1 MQIHYMDNLMPL
13 HFLWSE
19 VERLMEVRGIA
30 HRDELA
36 KLTGIHRTNLH
47 KISKGANNP
56 SFAAISKLC
65 QALRCQPGDL
75 LQFVYEDEDEEAPQ
89 DNPSI

>member
-1 MQIHYMDNLMPL
+1 MDNLMPL

-19 VERLMEVRGIA
+19 VERLMDIRGIA
-30 HRDELA
+30 HRDQLA

-75 LQFVYEDEDEEAPQ
+75 LQFVYEDDEAPQ
-89 DNPSI
+89 DNPPA

>member
-19 VERLMEVRGIA
+19 VERLMDIRGIA
-30 HRDELA
+30 HRDQLA

-89 DNPSI
+89 DNPPT

>member
-1 MQIHYMDNLMPL
+1 MPL

-19 VERLMEVRGIA
+19 VERLMDIRGIA
-30 HRDELA
+30 HRDQLA

-75 LQFVYEDEDEEAPQ
+75 LQFVYEDDEAPQ
-89 DNPSI
+89 DNPPA

>member
-1 MQIHYMDNLMPL
+1 MDNLMPL

-19 VERLMEVRGIA
+19 VERLMDIRGIA

-75 LQFVYEDEDEEAPQ
+75 LQFVYEDDDAPQ
-89 DNPSI
+89 DNPPA